1 MIQFLDRS
9 QLRARYRITGRIVLD
24 TALHIGGGRNPSA
37 ATDSPVV
44 RDGTGRPF
52 IPGSSIKGA
61 FRAAVERLALNLP
74 NVKACGLTDA
84 TTGCLT
90 ALPPGEKRV
99 KAYQELAKRV
109 GRKPS
114 EGLWE
119 QVLQLL
125 GEAPLD
131 EKGRVTEGTLLT
143 LLDRHLCDTCKVF
156 GSPYLASVALFHDAP
171 ISEPWRSL
179 PEVPTQIRDGVGI
192 DRDSER
198 AREGIK
204 FDFEVVPPQASFDFA
219 LTLENPSERDLGLI
233 ALGLQEF
240 INGMIPLGGIRSRGL
255 GRCHLEEVRVEKVDF
270 SDPEALKAYLLE
282 RKLTPEPADEFIR
295 RHLTALLKSGKEMSD
310 VQATGE

>member
-1 MIQFLDRS
+1 MNATLDRS
-9 QLRARYRITGRIVLD
+9 HLRARYRITGRLVLD

-52 IPGSSIKGA
+52 IPGSSLKGA
-61 FRAAVERLALNLP
+61 FRAAVERLTPNLP
-74 NVKACGLTDA
+74 NLKVCGLTDA

-90 ALPPGEKRV
+90 ALPPGEERV
-99 KAYQELAKRV
+99 KTYQEVAKRV

-114 EGLWE
+114 AELWQ
-119 QVLQLL
+119 QVLEQL

-131 EKGRVTEGTLLT
+131 SAGRVTENTLLT
-143 LLDRHLCDTCKVF
+143 LLERHLCDTCKAF
-156 GSPYLASVALFHDAP
+156 GSPYLASAVLFHDAP
-171 ISEPWRSL
+171 ISDVWRAL

-204 FDFEVVPPQASFDFA
+204 YDFEVVPPQTSFDFA
-219 LTLENPSERDLGLI
+219 LTLENPTERDLGLI

-240 INGMIPLGGIRSRGL
+240 IAGMIPLGGIRSRGL
-255 GRCHLEEVRVEKVDF
+255 GRCHLEGVKVEWVDLT
-270 SDPEALKAYLLE
+270 DLNALKAYLLD
-282 RKLTPEPADEFIR
+282 RKMTPQPVEEFIR
-295 RHLTALLKSGKEMSD
+295 NHLNSLLNAERS
-310 VQATGE
+310 